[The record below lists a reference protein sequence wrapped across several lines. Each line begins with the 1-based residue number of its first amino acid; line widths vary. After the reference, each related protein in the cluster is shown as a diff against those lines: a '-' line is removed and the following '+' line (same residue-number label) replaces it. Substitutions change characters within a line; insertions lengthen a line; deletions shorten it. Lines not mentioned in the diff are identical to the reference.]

1 VAEYLRLRAAC
12 KPWRAC
18 TDDPRAQSGLD
29 SRFCPRDWIA
39 TLHCA
44 PPSRCTLVNVV
55 TGARVD
61 ADLSELYTH
70 HHLGSAEGLLVL
82 CDKAIA
88 AIRLLNPLTE
98 YPAISDVQ
106 ALVAP
111 FEARI
116 TWPLQLGSRKFQVPT
131 RPPSRAPA
139 SRIPPPRPPS
149 CSA

>member
-1 VAEYLRLRAAC
+1 MAEYLRLRAAC

-18 TDDPRAQSGLD
+18 TDDPRAHSGLD
-29 SRFCPRDWIA
+29 SRFRPRDWIA

-82 CDKAIA
+82 CDKATA